1 MGELQ
6 ILLNDLESME
16 PSFVFSEAG
25 ERLHKLLLESS
36 NVEHF
41 KDFHESTF
49 RHVFNVMNDARQNRI
64 GPNILFLN
72 LISEIPASSSS
83 NIDFI

>member
-1 MGELQ
+1 MEELQ

-16 PSFVFSEAG
+16 PSFVFSETG
-25 ERLHKLLLESS
+25 ERLYRLLLESS

-49 RHVFNVMNDARQNRI
+49 RHVFNVMNDARQNRT